1 MMQIVITPSKLYSVG
16 KFAAIIRLNHYETSM
31 NDTENPTKLLI
42 MGAAGRDF
50 HNFNLVYR
58 DDPASKVVAF
68 TAAQIPDIADRLYP
82 PALAGKLYPEGI
94 PIVDEAE
101 LEALCKKHRIDQ
113 VVFSYSDVPH
123 DRVMH
128 SASIA
133 LAQGAD
139 FTLLGPNRTML
150 TASVPVIACCAV
162 RTGCGK
168 SQTTRWLSK
177 RLKDYGLKVAVI
189 RHPMPYGDLEKQA
202 VQRFARCA
210 DLDAAH
216 CTIEEREEYEP
227 HLALGN
233 VVFAGIDYAEIVARA
248 EREADIIL
256 WDGGN
261 NDFSFIRP
269 DLLIVLADPLR
280 PGHESS
286 HHPGEAVLRMADV
299 ILIGKVNS
307 AAEADVQRVAENV
320 RQMNPRAQILRGA
333 SIVQLNEPEKARGK
347 RVLVVEDGPT
357 ITHGDMAYGAGY
369 VAAVEAQAAE
379 IVDPRDFAAEEIAEV
394 YRRYPHIGKVLPAVG
409 YHPRQLRALQETIDA
424 ASADVVVTATPCD
437 LSSLIEIHKPVVRA
451 SYEFAEMGEP
461 SLSHLIGEFLKGK
474 NLISD

>member
-1 MMQIVITPSKLYSVG
+1 
-16 KFAAIIRLNHYETSM
+16 
-31 NDTENPTKLLI
+31 

-58 DDPASKVVAF
+58 DDPASEVVAF
-68 TAAQIPDIADRLYP
+68 TAAQIPDIAGRRYP
-82 PALAGKLYPEGI
+82 AVLAGPLYPEGI

-101 LEALCKKHRIDQ
+101 LEALCKAYRIDQ

-123 DRVMH
+123 SGVMH

-139 FTLLGPNRTML
+139 FLLLGPNRTML
-150 TASVPVIACCAV
+150 DASVPVIACCAV

-177 RLKDYGLKVAVI
+177 RLQANGLKVAVI

-202 VQRFARCA
+202 VQRFASLA
-210 DLDAAH
+210 DLAAAD
-216 CTIEEREEYEP
+216 CTVEEREEYEP

-233 VVFAGIDYAEIVARA
+233 TVFAGIDYAEILARA
-248 EREADIIL
+248 EREAGVIL

-261 NDFSFIRP
+261 NDFPFIRP

-280 PGHESS
+280 PGHETS
-286 HHPGEAVLRMADV
+286 HHPGEAVLRMADIV
-299 ILIGKVNS
+299 LIAKVNS
-307 AAEADVQRVAENV
+307 AADADVQRVAETA
-320 RQMNPRAQILRGA
+320 RRLNPRAQILRGA
-333 SIVQLNEPEKARGK
+333 SVVQLSEPEKLAGK

-357 ITHGDMAYGAGY
+357 LTHGDMAYGAGY
-369 VAAVEAQAAE
+369 VAAVEAGVGE
-379 IVDPRDFAAEEIAEV
+379 IVDPRAFAAAEIADV

-409 YHPRQLRALQETIDA
+409 YHPRQLQALQETINAAPADA
-424 ASADVVVTATPCD
+424 VITATPCD
-437 LSSLIEIHKPVVRA
+437 LAALIAIDKPVFRA
-451 SYEFAEMGEP
+451 GYEFAETGEP
-461 SLSHLIGEFLKGK
+461 ALGALIDRFLQDK
-474 NLISD
+474 NLFPN